1 MSLLHDFDE
10 DLLFQQI
17 EDYKYE
23 ISLILHGNLGAELI
37 SDEEIEEA
45 ISNGYTVEDIIHK
58 YIKFKSLD

>member
-23 ISLILHGNLGAELI
+23 ISLILHDNLVAESI

-45 ISNGYTVEDIIHK
+45 ISNGHTVEDIIYK
-58 YIKFKSLD
+58 YII

>member
-23 ISLILHGNLGAELI
+23 ISLILHDNLGAELI

-45 ISNGYTVEDIIHK
+45 ISNGDTVEDIIYK
-58 YIKFKSLD
+58 YII